1 MDSCQLLSSSASDPV
16 LCSLP
21 ITSSEPYRQFGRIS
35 TWKPRL
41 CESESVCLCM
51 CLHGKVTYTIIQ
63 SITSSEMCSLYLTHP
78 CAHTLGAVGTVHSAV
93 DAQEML

>member
-21 ITSSEPYRQFGRIS
+21 ITSSEPYSQFGRIS

-41 CESESVCLCM
+41 RESESVCGSVCVCMGKFVCLCV
-51 CLHGKVTYTIIQ
+51 LGVEDNFGKV
-63 SITSSEMCSLYLTHP
+63 
-78 CAHTLGAVGTVHSAV
+78 
-93 DAQEML
+93 QE